1 MRGIAIASG
10 EENDHVDAE
19 HDPQRP
25 DPGFDGPEGKPQRQ
39 SHQAGRAE
47 RGQAS
52 RVDLRRL
59 GPGHDDRGPGRSVAR
74 RIVMG
79 ELVDTDDAA
88 EAVGCRGEA
97 GHHSDDAGPGR
108 GVGSASGQAPSHG
121 DDGQPDGETGQ
132 QQARRGDP
140 CSCRVSLA
148 R

>member
-97 GHHSDDAGPGR
+97 GAVDYRPAATTLSMTITLPGR
-108 GVGSASGQAPSHG
+108 ESRNPHRKSSALLALSADLRWCGS
-121 DDGQPDGETGQ
+121 
-132 QQARRGDP
+132 
-140 CSCRVSLA
+140 
-148 R
+148 